1 MTAAYDALNLLVA
14 GEWLSPAGRET
25 RAVVNPATGET
36 IGRLPLASD
45 ADLDRAL
52 AGAGEAFPAWRKVS
66 AVERGRILRRAADL
80 IRERVKPGAG
90 NRDRLTRPL
99 GSLLLF
105 AHWILSGLDARFGW
119 TPIPLEVQLA
129 GATAYAVSLVFMF
142 WTLRVN
148 RFYSSVVRVQTD
160 RGHHLIDTGPY
171 RFVRHPGYA
180 ATLFGVFA
188 GGLALGSWLALL
200 PLVACAALFVRR
212 VLIEEEMLRAEL
224 PGYAEYAQRVR
235 SRLIAGL
242 F

>member
-1 MTAAYDALNLLVA
+1 MFRVKMALLSLLMPAVVA
-14 GEWLSPAGRET
+14 GIVFGAAGRLDLPGVW
-25 RAVVNPATGET
+25 AVFGVLAVFCLAATAT
-36 IGRLPLASD
+36 
-45 ADLDRAL
+45 AD
-52 AGAGEAFPAWRKVS
+52 P
-66 AVERGRILRRAADL
+66 DL
-80 IRERVKPGAG
+80 IRERTKPGPG
-90 NRDRLTRPL
+90 NRDRLTQPL
-99 GSLLLF
+99 GTLLLF
-105 AHWILSGLDARFGW
+105 AHWLLAGLDARFNW
-119 TPIPLEVQLA
+119 TPIPLEAQIA
-129 GATAYAVSLVFMF
+129 GAVGYAVSLVFMF

-188 GGLALGSWLALL
+188 GWLALGSWLALV

-224 PGYAEYAQRVR
+224 PGYAEYAERVR
-235 SRLIAGL
+235 SRLVAGV